1 MQHKEVVNLSLK
13 DLVPYEAQ
21 PFHVIDD
28 EAMTELAESVKIVG
42 VLVPIIV
49 RQIKNNKLMK

>member
-28 EAMTELAESVKIVG
+28 EAMTEKYLNEINQDLFQDTEESV
-42 VLVPIIV
+42 LV
-49 RQIKNNKLMK
+49 KLPV